1 MTGSDKASATVAVT
15 DDSFAEDVLT
25 NDRPVLV
32 DFWAAWC
39 G

>member
-1 MTGSDKASATVAVT
+1 MSTIDLTLETFEETVLGEGIT
-15 DDSFAEDVLT
+15 
-25 NDRPVLV
+25 LV